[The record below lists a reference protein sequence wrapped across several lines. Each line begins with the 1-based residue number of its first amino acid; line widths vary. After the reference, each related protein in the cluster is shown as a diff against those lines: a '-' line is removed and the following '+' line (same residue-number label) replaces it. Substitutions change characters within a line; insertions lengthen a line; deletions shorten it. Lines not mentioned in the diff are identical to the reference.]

1 MYKFII
7 DNSCTKQLQKYGVF
21 GKHTTHSTKYN
32 ISIFEKCVLHN
43 DDLCGAMIFFLS
55 SIKKY
60 QSKYCLLVQTQYNK
74 VSEHNGISD
83 RSFSDDKLLGR

>member
-1 MYKFII
+1 MYKFIL

-21 GKHTTHSTKYN
+21 SKHTTHSTKYN
-32 ISIFEKCVLHN
+32 ISIFVLCVLHN
-43 DDLCGAMIFFLS
+43 DDLCGAMIFFLP

-60 QSKYCLLVQTQYNK
+60 QSKYYLLVQTQYNK

-83 RSFSDDKLLGR
+83 RSFFDDKLLGR